1 MVCDKLLT
9 KGEGCMS
16 NDNYWEDE
24 DDNQDLGYQGEDD
37 GIKNL
42 RKAKRA
48 NEKYIKELEAQLG
61 TYIAKDYER
70 TVNEVLKSK
79 GVNTK
84 AARLILNDLDEVN
97 EDTVN
102 NWLLTNGDLIGFQPK
117 EEQQTNNDADIQ
129 ALKKQDNA
137 THAASAPSFSDDIE
151 LKLANATTEEEVLS
165 ILNGL

>member
-1 MVCDKLLT
+1 
-9 KGEGCMS
+9 MS

-79 GVNTK
+79 
-84 AARLILNDLDEVN
+84 
-97 EDTVN
+97 
-102 NWLLTNGDLIGFQPK
+102 
-117 EEQQTNNDADIQ
+117 
-129 ALKKQDNA
+129 
-137 THAASAPSFSDDIE
+137 
-151 LKLANATTEEEVLS
+151 
-165 ILNGL
+165 